1 MWNLK
6 EQGIINDINNEI
18 EQCENLD
25 ELFNIWKKAHSKD
38 KLYKY
43 DTPERNG
50 NFIRIDSFIEDGFC
64 VTDEKSEGSVLY
76 ISKESNSFNEDNI
89 EINKVSK
96 YTHLYY
102 CRKNNKR
109 TLFARRIFDMQEV
122 ASKILD
128 ISNDN
133 ITFMNINKRGGFKST
148 NMSTLNVYALEFK
161 DYIIKEIEIINPK
174 IIVCCGG
181 GIKRIIEMIYTK
193 NNKICNIPLIE
204 VKHPS
209 YWSIGDKEYKD
220 LFKKDLL
227 RKLKK

>member
-1 MWNLK
+1 MILPK
-6 EQGIINDINNEI
+6 
-18 EQCENLD
+18 
-25 ELFNIWKKAHSKD
+25 
-38 KLYKY
+38 
-43 DTPERNG
+43 
-50 NFIRIDSFIEDGFC
+50 
-64 VTDEKSEGSVLY
+64 
-76 ISKESNSFNEDNI
+76 EDNI

-174 IIVCCGG
+174 IIVCCGD

-209 YWSIGDKEYKD
+209 YWSIRDEKYKE
-220 LFKKDLL
+220 LFKQEL
-227 RKLKK
+227 LKKQK